1 MKTVQRLFYVS
12 NAGSVARLFKFASLA
27 GCLLGLAGPATA
39 ESLCESTLVPTPAL
53 IDTPGEGITIEADRA
68 ELGKTGGAKLRG
80 NVRVSMQNQQI
91 AADAIDV
98 TNGNQQL
105 DATGNVRFRSNQAE
119 LDASSAE
126 ISASSREASFKDAEF
141 RLYDSEGVFSAR
153 GSASSLETG
162 GEGHSELNDVRFTS
176 CPPDAKGW
184 ELSAEQIELDEQSGS
199 GYAKKVKLNFYGVPL
214 FYFPALSFPYTDARK
229 SGILAPKFAS
239 SGSSGLDIGIPY
251 YWNIAPNY
259 DATLTPRVLSKRGLM
274 LDTEWRYL
282 MKQRQQ
288 DGFSVGHMR
297 GTALGSLLPSDR
309 DANRDRY
316 RLRWEHSQA
325 SGTADRY
332 WSISGDGTQLSDA
345 EYFDNLGSDLATAN
359 KPLLHDSVVAK
370 ISRRN
375 IRRQHVD
382 NQWQLSISSSR
393 FQVLQ
398 PSVTSDTTRALPTVK
413 ASWENHI
420 SDGNLYLG
428 GSARWDRFVR
438 TDNDGDRYHFEQYIA
453 WRHQQPAWYARAKL
467 NFKHTRYS
475 LDNPTV
481 AADQLRRSIPTF
493 TAHLGS
499 HFERISQKGVQII
512 EPSLHILYNPFRN
525 QDDLPFY
532 DTALP
537 EFTWPWLFSDN
548 RYTGIDRIGD
558 SQRAA
563 VSVRWQWL
571 REGKP
576 LAEFRFGQLYE
587 QSTRRFALANE
598 SVLNQRSGV
607 LLESQLRFGKGW
619 RFLGDGEWDGGDN
632 EVERARANLIYQ
644 KDGFGQLSASW
655 KQRQKLYEQV
665 GFEYRR
671 AISSRWKI
679 TTGMDYSL
687 RDDAALE
694 TYALFRYQSCCW
706 AVEMGGRRFVRPT
719 ADQADRELDTA
730 IFFRFELQGLGEF
743 GDSLDNPFDETRN
756 GWRY

>member
-1 MKTVQRLFYVS
+1 VNSNQRLFYVS
-12 NAGSVARLFKFASLA
+12 NAKPVAQLLKFAGLA
-27 GCLLGLAGPATA
+27 GCLLGLAGAASA
-39 ESLCESTLVPTPAL
+39 ETLCDSTLIPTPAL
-53 IDTPGEGITIEADRA
+53 IESPGEGITIEADSA

-80 NVRVSMQNQQI
+80 NVRVSMLNQQI

-98 TNGNQQL
+98 TDGNQQL
-105 DATGNVRFRSNQAE
+105 NASGNVRFRSNQAE

-126 ISASSREASFKDAEF
+126 ISAASLEATFKDAEF
-141 RLYDSEGVFSAR
+141 RLYDSEGKFSAR

-162 GEGHSELNDVRFTS
+162 KKGQAELNDVLFTT
-176 CPPDAKGW
+176 CPPGEKGW
-184 ELSAEQIELDEQSGS
+184 ELSAQRIELNEETGS
-199 GYAKKVKLNFYGVPL
+199 GYARKVKLNFYGVPL
-214 FYFPALSFPYTDARK
+214 FYFPGLSFPYTDARK

-239 SGSSGLDIGIPY
+239 SGSSGLDISVPY

-259 DATLTPRVLSKRGLM
+259 DATLTPRILSKRGLM

-282 MKQRQQ
+282 MKERNS
-288 DGFSVGHMR
+288 DGLSVDHQSGVV
-297 GTALGSLLPSDR
+297 LGSILPSDR
-309 DANRDRY
+309 EVNSDRY

-325 SGTADRY
+325 HGTADDY
-332 WSISGDGTQLSDA
+332 WSVAGNGTQISDA
-345 EYFDNLGSDLATAN
+345 DYFDDLGSDLATAN
-359 KPLLHDSVVAK
+359 KPLLHDSVIATL
-370 ISRRN
+370 SRRN
-375 IRRQHVD
+375 LRQQQID
-382 NQWQLSISSSR
+382 TQWKLSIASSR

-398 PSVTSDTTRALPTVK
+398 PTVTSDTTRSLPTVK
-413 ASWENHI
+413 ATWENHI

-428 GSARWDRFVR
+428 GSARWDRFIR
-438 TDNDGDRYHFEQYIA
+438 TNDDGDRYHFEQYIA

-467 NFKHTRYS
+467 NLKHTRYS
-475 LDNPTV
+475 LENPTV
-481 AADQLRRSIPTF
+481 GADQLRRSIPTF

-499 HFERISQKGVQII
+499 HWEKIGNKGVQII
-512 EPSLHILYNPFRN
+512 EPSLHILYVPLRN
-525 QDDLPFY
+525 QTDLPFY

-537 EFTWPWLFSDN
+537 EFTWPWLFADN

-558 SQRAA
+558 SKRAA
-563 VSVRWQWL
+563 LSVRWQWL
-571 REGKP
+571 RDGNP

-587 QSTRRFALANE
+587 QSTRRFSLAGE

-607 LLESQLRFGKGW
+607 LMESQLRFGKGW
-619 RFLGDGEWDGGDN
+619 RFVGDGEWDGGDN

-644 KDGFGQLSASW
+644 NDRLGQLSASW

-706 AVEMGGRRFVRPT
+706 AVEMGGRRYVTPS
-719 ADQADRELDTA
+719 DNLADRELDTA
-730 IFFRFELQGLGEF
+730 VFFRFELQGLGEF
-743 GDSLDNPFDETRN
+743 GDTLDNPFDETSN
-756 GWRY
+756 SWRY